1 MYLLCVQLAKLKDNV
16 WTFKLKHKVSTS
28 TSSLIYGLAN
38 DPMNDIIINKDS
50 ILVRQY
56 INKIKF

>member
-1 MYLLCVQLAKLKDNV
+1 MYLLCVQLAKLKDIV
-16 WTFKLKHKVSTS
+16 WTFKVKHKVSTL
-28 TSSLIYGLAN
+28 TSSLIYGLPN
-38 DPMNDIIINKDS
+38 GPMNDIIINKDS